1 MITYNNIVENLKAF
15 SDNHFF
21 LQNFDYGYEL
31 AEADLEKFENY
42 PTLFSNYLGASYD
55 DGVKVYSF
63 ELIVFDVPTD
73 KDNKELRTRNVISD
87 SEQCLEDLLA
97 DIKNGFNV
105 FTRDDDYEVENAS
118 VSPVAF
124 EGSNVYSGAILT
136 VDIVVGYLYDS
147 CNAPLTGVTPPP
159 SSDCAAATYQNS
171 DSSFSQE
178 IASGSIFTSSDIT
191 VTQVDGSTSSVPS
204 NTNVT
209 CEWTTIRL
217 QNTEEGDLVSI
228 TSFPTGSKFQVPDQ
242 DFAVR
247 NAANDIVESFTDVPV
262 GNDVT
267 LANTTVDIKNQN
279 DTVIESGA
287 TYANDGEIIIA
298 DTVLTD
304 SNDDTYSTETART
317 IDLPNTTINSVSTVG
332 GVMTINTPTAAVASG
347 ICYAPISPNSTSYAT
362 RTGDCYDHFINGSY
376 DRTPP
381 TYPEYFAEID
391 HDAVQ
396 SDVRATPAT
405 GTSATDSMA
414 STMLKQNNAF
424 GNKFRFTDDAGN
436 ASDATVGSNIWAHVD
451 WNGHSWTG
459 ATSDYVIDHLFGVG
473 ISVSYLLDG
482 SVYSLSANE
491 SHGQDWNAWI
501 DYIDG
506 LGTYLGYTGWRPL
519 DLPFA
524 LASAFGAKTEP
535 DAEWADNFFN
545 GQRSDNRTG
554 VMTGEVTNTN
564 AYVII
569 RDNGTQE
576 FTITSAQSGGDLG
589 YTTDISNVFLVRNH
603 Y

>member
-15 SDNHFF
+15 ADNHFF

-31 AEADLEKFENY
+31 AEADLDKFEQY

-55 DGVKVYSF
+55 EGVKIYSF

-97 DIKNGFNV
+97 DIKNGFSV
-105 FTRDDDYEVENAS
+105 FTRDDNYEVENAS

-147 CNAPLTGVTPPP
+147 CNAPLVGVVPTP
-159 SSDCAAATYQNS
+159 SGDCAAATYQNS

-191 VTQVDGSTSSVPS
+191 VTQVDGTTSSVPS

-209 CEWTTIRL
+209 CSWTTIRL
-217 QNTEEGDLVSI
+217 QNTEEVDLESI
-228 TSFPTGSKFQVPDQ
+228 TSFPTGSKYQVSDQ

-247 NAANDIVESFTDVPV
+247 NSANSVVESFTDIPV

-267 LANTTVDIKNQN
+267 LSNTTVDVKNQN

-287 TYANDGEIIIA
+287 TYANDGEILLG
-298 DTVLTD
+298 DTTLTD
-304 SNDDTYSTETART
+304 SVDDTYSTETART

-332 GVMTINTPTAAVASG
+332 GIMTIDTPTAAVASG
-347 ICYAPISPNSTSYAT
+347 ICYAPISPLSTSYAS
-362 RTGDCYDHFINGSY
+362 RTGDCYDRFINGEY
-376 DRTPP
+376 NRTPP
-381 TYPEYFAEID
+381 TYPEYYAEID

-396 SDVRATPAT
+396 SDVRGSAAS
-405 GTSATDSMA
+405 GTSLTDSVA
-414 STMLKQNNAF
+414 PTMLKQQNAF
-424 GNKFRFTDDAGN
+424 GNNYRFTDDAGN
-436 ASDATVGSNIWAHVD
+436 PSDATVGSNIWAHVD
-451 WNGHSWTG
+451 WNGHSWAG
-459 ATSDYVIDHLFGVG
+459 ATTNYVIDHLFGVG
-473 ISVSYLLDG
+473 MSVSYLLDG
-482 SVYSLSANE
+482 AIYSLSANE
-491 SHGQDWNAWI
+491 THGQDWDAWI

-524 LASAFGAKTEP
+524 FASAHGSKTEP
-535 DAEWADNFFN
+535 DQEWADDFFN

-554 VMTGEVTNTN
+554 MLTGEVTNTN

-569 RDNGTQE
+569 RDNGSQE
-576 FTITSAQSGGDLG
+576 LTISDAQSNGDLG
-589 YTTDISNVFLVRNH
+589 YTTDISNVFLIRNH